1 MRKNLRLK
9 FYMVLVLALVVT
21 LIAIPKEDKIF
32 HALGLTGTNLQ
43 VRRGL
48 DLQGG
53 ASLTYQADLSKVDAK
68 DHAKSIQGVVNV
80 ITKRVNPSGTS
91 EVVVQTSGSDRVIVQ
106 LPGVTDVNSAIN
118 LIGKTA
124 QLNFYDQPASTTAA
138 TTGASLIPTDLTG
151 KDLSNATAGLDP
163 QSGQPIIQF
172 DMKSE
177 AVQKFA
183 DLTTHINQANDHL
196 VIVLDQQVLF
206 NGTVNSPI
214 TDGHGQMQGFQSLSD
229 AKQTT
234 VLLNAGALPVPIN
247 LVAQSNVGATLGT
260 ESVQRSIVAG
270 LIGLLIVIIF
280 MISYYRLA
288 GVLASFALIIYT
300 LINISYFKISAIFGN
315 GGWFVLSPITLSLA
329 GIAGFILSIGM
340 AVDANIL
347 IFERMKEEAR
357 DGKDLPQALN
367 DGFKR
372 AWNSIRDSNISTLI
386 TCLILYT
393 FGYNPLIKGFAVTLA
408 IGVLFSM
415 FTAITITRTFM
426 QMMLRTKFGQNPH
439 YYGLKAEGEE
449 S

>member
-9 FYMVLVLALVVT
+9 FYLVLVLAIVVT
-21 LIAIPKEDKIF
+21 LIALPKEDKIF
-32 HALGLTGTNLQ
+32 HAVGLNTNLQ
-43 VRRGL
+43 VKRGL

-53 ASLTYQADLSKVDAK
+53 ASLTYQADLSKVAAADR
-68 DHAKSIQGVVNV
+68 AKSIQGVVNV
-80 ITKRVNPSGTS
+80 ITKRVNSTGTS
-91 EVVVQTSGSDRVIVQ
+91 ESVVQTAGHDRVIVQ

-124 QLNFYDQPASTTAA
+124 QMKFYEQPDASNTSSVVNTNIS
-138 TTGASLIPTDLTG
+138 GADLDT
-151 KDLSNATAGLDP
+151 ATATLDP
-163 QSGQPIIQF
+163 QTGRPVVNF
-172 DMKSE
+172 TMKSE
-177 AVQKFA
+177 AVQKFST
-183 DLTTHINQANDHL
+183 LTTKINQEKGNMI
-196 VIVLDQQVLF
+196 IVLDNTVLF
-206 NGTVNSPI
+206 NGSVQSPI
-214 TDGHGQMQGFQSLSD
+214 TDGQGQLQGGFNSLSD
-229 AKQTT
+229 AKQTA
-234 VLLNAGALPVPIN
+234 VLLNAGALPVPIS
-247 LVAQSNVGATLGT
+247 LVAQSTVGATLGT
-260 ESVQRSIVAG
+260 ESVQRSLVAG
-270 LIGLLIVIIF
+270 IIGLLIVMIF

-300 LINISYFKISAIFGN
+300 LINISYFKISTIFGS
-315 GGWFVLSPITLSLA
+315 GGWFVLSPIVLSLA

-386 TCLILYT
+386 TCLILYS
-393 FGYNPLIKGFAVTLA
+393 FGENPLIRGFAVTLA

-439 YYGLKAEGEE
+439 YYGLKAEPERVK